1 MTGVNEC
8 AWRSASEEYMINLV
22 LIGLLIFTSCK
33 KEEDFNPYLNKES
46 KVSEVKTP
54 KYLYKLEGQ
63 EVGGDDIPIE
73 IRIKKY
79 NQDLKHYYKYY
90 NAVES
95 YAVRMNL
102 KKERGMSDIVSGRD
116 IAPTLTEIYE
126 NDISDKDVEE
136 YVKKNEHRFSDPKAS
151 KEQKAAAA
159 KYELLIEHI
168 TPIYLKKRKQL
179 YDANKLHVNILPPD
193 IRETGI
199 FFGGYPKLGKPENK
213 LELLVVTNYLCKNCR
228 EYNEQITKL
237 YEKYG
242 NKLTYVHAYH
252 AFRPE
257 STNHDTIL
265 AGHCINLIDKKKYWF
280 YHKKMYEDS
289 VIAELT
295 TEDRPKFKEIL
306 KSYLSELK
314 MDEKRVFNCMGNK
327 ENENLINDKIIQ
339 FTEAGIKVLPM
350 FYLNGRQLIL
360 LEKEGLEAAFKNMLK
375 TLGLN

>member
-1 MTGVNEC
+1 
-8 AWRSASEEYMINLV
+8 MIKL
-22 LIGLLIFTSCK
+22 LFIGLLIFTSCK
-33 KEEDFNPYLNKES
+33 KEEDFNPYLS
-46 KVSEVKTP
+46 KGTKVAEVKTP
-54 KYLYKLEGQ
+54 KYLYKLDGN
-63 EVGGDDIPIE
+63 EVGGDEIPIE
-73 IRIKKY
+73 LRIKKY

-102 KKERGMSDIVSGRD
+102 KKERGMNDVVSGRD
-116 IAPTLTEIYE
+116 LAPTLTEIYE

-136 YVKKNEHRFSDPKAS
+136 YVKKNESRFSDPKAT

-179 YDANKLHVNILPPD
+179 YESDKLHVNILPPD
-193 IRETGI
+193 IRKTGI

-213 LELLVVTNYLCKNCR
+213 LELLVITNYLCKDCR

-242 NKLTYVHAYH
+242 DKLTYIHAYH
-252 AFRPE
+252 AFRPG
-257 STNHDTIL
+257 STSHDTIL

-280 YHKKMYEDS
+280 YHKKMYEDP
-289 VIAELT
+289 IIGELT
-295 TEDRPKFKEIL
+295 TQDRKKFKGIL
-306 KSYLSELK
+306 NSYLSELK
-314 MDEKRVFNCMGNK
+314 MDEKRVFTCMADK
-327 ENENLINDKIIQ
+327 ENERIINDKILE
-339 FTEAGIKVLPM
+339 FGDAGIKVLPM

-360 LEKEGLEAAFKNMLK
+360 LEKEGLEAAFKNMAK
-375 TLGLN
+375 TLGLD